1 MGVSRPALDARH
13 KIKCPGVH
21 HLLLPPVSLKLRESF
36 QVRVPPEVVWHFLID
51 PAQVVRCLPG
61 AELTETVDTRTYRGR
76 VKVKVGPISTAYDGT
91 AQLTELDEGARRM
104 QMVGEGR
111 EMGAA
116 GSAKMT
122 MVGTV
127 TPHPEGGS
135 QVDVDATIDIAG
147 RVMQFGRGLVESV
160 SRQLFRQ
167 FADAVRQTLEL
178 EHATA
183 APTTNPGFPPRDGD
197 ALLTPAPPQAGAPSP
212 AAAPAPNEL
221 RIVPLLWRA
230 LLDWIRRFFG
240 GA

>member
-1 MGVSRPALDARH
+1 MSVS
-13 KIKCPGVH
+13 
-21 HLLLPPVSLKLRESF
+21 LRESF
-36 QVRVPPEVVWHFLID
+36 QVAVPPERVWQFLID

-61 AELTETVDTRTYRGR
+61 AELTETIDARTYRGR

-91 AQLTELDEGARRM
+91 AQLTEVHEGTRTMR
-104 QMVGEGR
+104 MVGEGR

-127 TPHPEGGS
+127 TAHSDGGS
-135 QVDVDATIDIAG
+135 AVDVDATIEIAG

-167 FADAVRQTLEL
+167 FGDNVRQTLEQ
-178 EHATA
+178 EAVAAVVSAPAAEPVAASPAPTPIPRSA
-183 APTTNPGFPPRDGD
+183 APSEGR
-197 ALLTPAPPQAGAPSP
+197 
-212 AAAPAPNEL
+212 EL

-230 LLDWIRRFFG
+230 MLDWLRKLVRFR
-240 GA
+240 